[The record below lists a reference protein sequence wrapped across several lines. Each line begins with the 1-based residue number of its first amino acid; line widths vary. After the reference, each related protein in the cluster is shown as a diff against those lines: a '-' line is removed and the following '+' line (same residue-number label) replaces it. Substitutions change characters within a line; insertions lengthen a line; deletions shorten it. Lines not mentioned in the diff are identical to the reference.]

1 MKPAKN
7 HPIIY
12 TSYFLMVAA
21 VVKPN
26 VKSSI
31 LAVVVSAVT
40 KMGNKN
46 ISDSSLKLVL
56 FTSCFDC
63 NYDCSSNEIQAF
75 TDQLYCFIIH
85 SDVLLVIIFLWCSV
99 FKVHLY
105 QASSRA
111 SRIASA
117 TLSNVSM
124 RSVLKM
130 TFMIVVPF

>member
-63 NYDCSSNEIQAF
+63 NHDCPSNEIQAF
-75 TDQLYCFIIH
+75 ANQLYCFVIH
-85 SDVLLVIIFLWCSV
+85 SDILLAIIFVV
-99 FKVHLY
+99 FCF
-105 QASSRA
+105 QG
-111 SRIASA
+111 
-117 TLSNVSM
+117 
-124 RSVLKM
+124 
-130 TFMIVVPF
+130 TFTSIFVESIEDSFCNFEQCFDEVGA